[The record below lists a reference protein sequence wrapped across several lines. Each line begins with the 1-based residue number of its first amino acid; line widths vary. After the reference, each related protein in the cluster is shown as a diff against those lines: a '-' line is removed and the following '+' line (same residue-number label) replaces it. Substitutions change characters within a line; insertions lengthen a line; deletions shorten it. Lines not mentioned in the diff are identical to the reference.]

1 MDLTQLSLVLGN
13 MSMQDV
19 MKALKDSQLLMQ
31 SLQEKNRRLMTA
43 ALPLP
48 NTSLPSG
55 TTSSM
60 SFLSESGD
68 SLDVGTTDVSAN
80 NLVSMEKPKSLLE
93 SKESKKELQYSVMK
107 MVMFSHIWWERKQL
121 FGVQRDLALCEL
133 NATTLT
139 NAFDSSITKPLPE
152 RIIHLHLVLLLYE
165 HLPAAY
171 HPLVGG
177 SITGEYHKLE
187 KIVSSE

>member
-1 MDLTQLSLVLGN
+1 
-13 MSMQDV
+13 
-19 MKALKDSQLLMQ
+19 
-31 SLQEKNRRLMTA
+31 MTA
-43 ALPLP
+43 APPLP
-48 NTSLPSG
+48 STLLPSG

-60 SFLSESGD
+60 SFLSQSGD

-80 NLVSMEKPKSLLE
+80 NPVSMEKPKSLLE
-93 SKESKKELQYSVMK
+93 SKESKKELQYGAMK
-107 MVMFSHIWWERKQL
+107 MVMFGHIWWERKQL
-121 FGVQRDLALCEL
+121 FGVRRDLVLCEL

-139 NAFDSSITKPLPE
+139 NAFDSGITKPSPE
-152 RIIHLHLVLLLYE
+152 RIIHLCLVLLLYE

-187 KIVSSE
+187 KIVSVSECPSN